1 MILTSLIRLTT
12 DFSSSFIKS
21 LKKIKK
27 IIQVY
32 YTLHVNLKCLSKI
45 NQIEPLSLST
55 KHDRLQLLAAV
66 QYVPKC
72 AILHVAPFVAA
83 SQKI

>member
-1 MILTSLIRLTT
+1 M
-12 DFSSSFIKS
+12 
-21 LKKIKK
+21 
-27 IIQVY
+27 
-32 YTLHVNLKCLSKI
+32 NLKCLSKI

-72 AILHVAPFVAA
+72 AILHVAPFVAVL
-83 SQKI
+83 QKI